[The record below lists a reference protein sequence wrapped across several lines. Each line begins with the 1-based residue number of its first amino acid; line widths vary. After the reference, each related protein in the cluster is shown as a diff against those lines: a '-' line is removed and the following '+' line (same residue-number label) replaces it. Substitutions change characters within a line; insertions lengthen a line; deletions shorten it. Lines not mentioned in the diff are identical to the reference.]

1 MSGKVPYSVTVS
13 ANTAEAKQKLK
24 DLGEQLDE
32 FSRKKREALK
42 AGNLELSK
50 SLGKEISVIRKDMAQ
65 WKKQTLDVEQVLQNI
80 NKVPLNQIQSALRSL
95 RKDMMALDRDSDEYY
110 DTLSKIRRLETQVGQ
125 PSGKS
130 SGKNNMW
137 AYYLGGGAVVASLER
152 LASRAVNAYQR
163 LDDKMADVQ
172 KTTDLSKE
180 GVIELDKELQKI
192 DTRSSREELLD
203 MARIGGKLGI
213 EGQENLAGFVR
224 VADKLKVALSE
235 DLGGNVEETIRQV
248 GKLVGVF
255 DVDKELGIERGLE
268 AVGSTIN
275 ELGASSTANEAY
287 IVDFTNRVAGVA
299 AGADI
304 AIPKVMGIASTM
316 DILAQTAE
324 VSGTTYGQVMTGMQK
339 RTEEYARIAGMSL
352 QEFRELLDQDQN
364 EAFIRVM
371 EGLGKMDSENR
382 VKALSTL
389 KLEGQR
395 ATQVLGAL
403 ADKTDLLREQQA
415 LANEAF
421 EEATSLQ
428 NEFNVKNESAAA
440 LIEKRRKV
448 MDQAMTDM
456 GEKLFP
462 LWSEAIGLSGHLLQ
476 ALSSILGVGSRYI
489 WTIVSLTATIVAYN
503 AVRKLQIF
511 YSREHRAAMVRE
523 LATMTSSTA
532 ATKLLAAAKLLLAG
546 NVRAAG
552 TAFKMFWASVG
563 PLSWIVTIV
572 GGIATAFSL
581 FNSRVRE
588 TGKSIKDL
596 NDINKAG
603 SDAYIEEKTHLERLL
618 ETARDKNVSDQQ
630 RLKAIEDLKN
640 ALPDGIKLIN
650 EETIANGEAAKS
662 IEKYCEAM
670 RLRAKIDAG
679 YERLKEIE
687 KETQAALDDGS
698 AGKTTFWQKA
708 KAWLD
713 PGFFGGFFGL
723 NYGENISAYEVDNR
737 NKFIEN
743 QSARKTKI
751 AEDMGK
757 EKRKYNKLV
766 GSDQTQQTQQNLS
779 SLPSDNNKKSWTLDQ
794 DEGFM
799 QGKLA
804 LQQKRIA
811 GELSS
816 EDEYNRQLQALEI
829 ESLEARIAS
838 GKESGDRLLK
848 LQNDLAEKKYRQTK
862 SEQDRID
869 KLIAASLE
877 GRSVSDGKGL
887 MDAEK
892 NAYDKRL
899 KDLGLFGKSREQMT
913 AQEQAASLNLEQ
925 QHLKKLQ
932 QIYVD
937 AETKK
942 IQDQAV
948 AAERSLNQ
956 TKQAHNQELAAAD
969 TFEAKKAL
977 VDKYQLGSVRNS
989 READRLL
996 RQYYASEEEKEA
1008 REHYE
1013 KLIEEYTKFLEE
1025 SKNIQAN
1032 GFSLG
1037 SLNEEETER
1046 VQQLIDELNKKLAE
1060 LKGTNPVN
1068 DDKGAESRV
1077 DILGYTQKQWEDFF
1091 KNLEAGKD
1099 KLGTWQT
1106 ALQLVGQTFGEISNL
1121 MSAAENREF
1130 RAYEKTA
1137 KKKKKVLD
1145 DRLKKGLISQEAYN
1159 TAVEQ
1164 IDDETDR
1171 KKEELERK
1179 QAIRS
1184 RALAVFQ
1191 TLVNTSVAVT
1201 SALGMQPWGP
1211 WNIALAALVGT
1222 LGAIQTAAVLA
1233 APLPGAED
1241 GGYIDVVRSQDGKR
1255 FRAKRDPD
1263 RRGYIGGTSVIV
1275 SEDGTEFV
1283 ASAAAV
1289 RNPTI
1294 RPVLDII
1301 DVATRNGSVDTI
1313 NLPAVIGA
1321 TLPGRA
1327 SGGYL
1332 SSAPTTAAFGYP
1344 DLSLGQLDGVLQ
1356 RNAEV
1361 MQKMLDRLDR
1371 PIAAYTR
1378 KYGPGGLFDAI
1389 RRDKSIRKTL

>member
-110 DTLSKIRRLETQVGQ
+110 NTLSKIRRLETQVGQ

-563 PLSWIVTIV
+563 SLGWIVTIV

-618 ETARDKNVSDQQ
+618 ETARDKNASDQQ

-662 IEKYCEAM
+662 IEKYCEAI
-670 RLRAKIDAG
+670 RLRAKIEAG
-679 YERLKEIE
+679 FDRLKEIE
-687 KETQAALDDGS
+687 KEAQAARDDGS
-698 AGKTTFWQKA
+698 AGKVTFWQKVGA
-708 KAWLD
+708 SLTSFTGWGYLEKKKNIAA
-713 PGFFGGFFGL
+713 
-723 NYGENISAYEVDNR
+723 ENITE
-737 NKFIEN
+737 FEN
-743 QSARKTKI
+743 NLITQEEKI
-751 AEDMGK
+751 K
-757 EKRKYNKLV
+757 EGIKKDKRELNKLV

-829 ESLEARIAS
+829 RSIEARIAS

-942 IQDQAV
+942 IQDQAA

-977 VDKYQLGSVRNS
+977 VDKYQLGSVRTS

-1233 APLPGAED
+1233 APLSGAED

-1332 SSAPTTAAFGYP
+1332 GSAPTTAAFGYP

>member
-1 MSGKVPYSVTVS
+1 MSGKGAYNVTVS
-13 ANTAEAKQKLK
+13 ANTAEAKQKLE
-24 DLGEQLDE
+24 DLGRQLDE

-80 NKVPLNQIQSALRSL
+80 NKVPLNQLRSSLRSL
-95 RKDMMALDRDSDEYY
+95 RKDFGELEQGSDKYY
-110 DTLSKIRRLETQVGQ
+110 DTLAKIRRLEGQ
-125 PSGKS
+125 IGKAS
-130 SGKNNMW
+130 
-137 AYYLGGGAVVASLER
+137 GGGRFSGLSKFIPIAGASVVALRLLRSAVVNGTKEFAL
-152 LASRAVNAYQR
+152 Y
-163 LDDKMADVQ
+163 DDKLADVM
-172 KTTDLSKE
+172 KTTGLTKTQTEALS
-180 GVIELDKELQKI
+180 GQLRKI
-192 DTRSSREELLD
+192 DTRTSQMELLD
-203 MARIGGKLGI
+203 LARVAGKLGI
-213 EGQENLAGFVR
+213 TGSEDVEGFVR
-224 VADKLKVALSE
+224 AADKINVALSE
-235 DLGGNVEETIRQV
+235 DLGGNAEEALNQI
-248 GKLVGVF
+248 GKLVDIF
-255 DVDKELGIERGLE
+255 RLKDTYGIEDAMIR
-268 AVGSTIN
+268 VGSVIN
-275 ELGASSTANEAY
+275 ELGASSTANEGY
-287 IVDFTNRVAGVA
+287 LVDFTKRLAGVA
-299 AGADI
+299 PQAGISIENIIGLGATLDQFGQQCETAGTAVSQ
-304 AIPKVMGIASTM
+304 AI
-316 DILAQTAE
+316 
-324 VSGTTYGQVMTGMQK
+324 SGMFKKTDV
-339 RTEEYARIAGMSL
+339 YARIAGMSVKDFAAL
-352 QEFRELLDQDQN
+352 MNNDAN
-364 EAFIRVM
+364 AAFITFLR
-371 EGLGKMDSENR
+371 GLNNGNGGMAELTKNLGS
-382 VKALSTL
+382 L
-389 KLEGQR
+389 KLEGSR
-395 ATQVLGAL
+395 AVQILGAL
-403 ADKTDLLREQQA
+403 AKNVDVLEQQQQ
-415 LANEAF
+415 LANKAF
-421 EEATSLQ
+421 ADGTSIL
-428 NEFNVKNESAAA
+428 NEFNTKNSSAQAQFEKSKKILQNWKVEIGRGLMPVVYGLTDALARLATSSQQQLMDEVTQYKTNRAEIDRKKKTVHDLLTTYYKLNAA
-440 LIEKRRKV
+440 TVRSNK
-448 MDQAMTDM
+448 DQETFNKTIRDI
-456 GEKLFP
+456 GEIYP
-462 LWSEAIGLSGHLLQ
+462 EAITKTNSYGE
-476 ALSSILGVGSRYI
+476 
-489 WTIVSLTATIVAYN
+489 
-503 AVRKLQIF
+503 AV
-511 YSREHRAAMVRE
+511 E
-523 LATMTSSTA
+523 
-532 ATKLLAAAKLLLAG
+532 
-546 NVRAAG
+546 
-552 TAFKMFWASVG
+552 
-563 PLSWIVTIV
+563 
-572 GGIATAFSL
+572 
-581 FNSRVRE
+581 
-588 TGKSIKDL
+588 
-596 NDINKAG
+596 IN
-603 SDAYIEEKTHLERLL
+603 T
-618 ETARDKNVSDQQ
+618 Q
-630 RLKAIEDLKN
+630 RLKRAIE
-640 ALPDGIKLIN
+640 AEEKLN
-650 EETIANGEAAKS
+650 KLQR
-662 IEKYCEAM
+662 EKTMSQVAES
-670 RLRAKIDAG
+670 
-679 YERLKEIE
+679 LKEQISEIDIYTRKKEEQAIRMSLAQKDIMNAGEYTAGAEQKYEIAHNLFDKYDKKIKELNLDARQNVDILYEQEGAYGKIADIIDVDIKRIIE
-687 KETQAALDDGS
+687 LGS
-698 AGKTTFWQKA
+698 AQKRLSTT
-708 KAWLD
+708 
-713 PGFFGGFFGL
+713 
-723 NYGENISAYEVDNR
+723 E
-737 NKFIEN
+737 
-743 QSARKTKI
+743 
-751 AEDMGK
+751 
-757 EKRKYNKLV
+757 
-766 GSDQTQQTQQNLS
+766 QTTQTLPPPP
-779 SLPSDNNKKSWTLDQ
+779 LPPSDNNKKSWTLDQ

-816 EDEYNRQLQALEI
+816 EDEYNRQLQVLEI

-977 VDKYQLGSVRNS
+977 VDKYQLGSVRTS

-1060 LKGTNPVN
+1060 LKGAKPVN

-1077 DILGYTQKQWEDFF
+1077 DILGYTHEQWDEFF
-1091 KNLEAGKD
+1091 ENIEAGKD
-1099 KLGTWQT
+1099 KLGTWQV
-1106 ALQLVGQTFGEISNL
+1106 ALQLIGRTFGEISNL

-1164 IDDETDR
+1164 IDEETDR

-1179 QAIRS
+1179 QAIRERS
-1184 RALAVFQ
+1184 LSVFQ
-1191 TLVNTSVAVT
+1191 TLVNTAVAVT
-1201 SALGMQPWGP
+1201 AALGTKPWGP
-1211 WNIALAALVGT
+1211 WNIALASMVGA
-1222 LGAIQTAAVLA
+1222 LGAVQTAAVLA

>member
-1 MSGKVPYSVTVS
+1 M
-13 ANTAEAKQKLK
+13 
-24 DLGEQLDE
+24 DE

-80 NKVPLNQIQSALRSL
+80 NKVPLNQLRASLRSL
-95 RKDMMALDRDSDEYY
+95 RKDFGELEQGSDKYY
-110 DTLSKIRRLETQVGQ
+110 DTLAKIRRLEGQ
-125 PSGKS
+125 IGKAS
-130 SGKNNMW
+130 
-137 AYYLGGGAVVASLER
+137 GGGRFSGLSKFIPIAGASVVALRLLRSAVVNGTKEFAL
-152 LASRAVNAYQR
+152 Y
-163 LDDKMADVQ
+163 DDKLADVM
-172 KTTDLSKE
+172 KTTGLTKTQTEALS
-180 GVIELDKELQKI
+180 GQLRKI
-192 DTRSSREELLD
+192 DTRTSQMELLD
-203 MARIGGKLGI
+203 LARVAGKLGLTGS
-213 EGQENLAGFVR
+213 EDVEGFVR
-224 VADKLKVALSE
+224 AADKINVALSE
-235 DLGGNVEETIRQV
+235 DLGGNAEEALNQI
-248 GKLVGVF
+248 GKLVDIF
-255 DVDKELGIERGLE
+255 RLKETYGIEDAMIR
-268 AVGSTIN
+268 VGSVIN
-275 ELGASSTANEAY
+275 ELGASSTANEGY
-287 IVDFTNRVAGVA
+287 LVDFTKRLAGVA
-299 AGADI
+299 PQAGISIENIIGLGATLDQFGQQCETAGTAVSQ
-304 AIPKVMGIASTM
+304 AI
-316 DILAQTAE
+316 
-324 VSGTTYGQVMTGMQK
+324 SGMFKKTDV
-339 RTEEYARIAGMSL
+339 YARIAGMSVKDFAAL
-352 QEFRELLDQDQN
+352 MNNDAN
-364 EAFIRVM
+364 AAFITFLR
-371 EGLGKMDSENR
+371 GLNNGNGGMAELTKNLGS
-382 VKALSTL
+382 L
-389 KLEGQR
+389 KLEGSR
-395 ATQVLGAL
+395 AVQILGAL
-403 ADKTDLLREQQA
+403 AKNVDVLEQQQQ
-415 LANEAF
+415 LANKAF
-421 EEATSLQ
+421 ADGTSIL
-428 NEFNVKNESAAA
+428 NEFNTKNSSAQAQFEKSKKILQNWKVEIGRGLMPVVYGLTDALARLATSSQQQLMDEVTQYKTNRAEIDRKKKTVHDLLTTYYKLNAA
-440 LIEKRRKV
+440 TVRSNK
-448 MDQAMTDM
+448 DQETFNKTIRDI
-456 GEKLFP
+456 GEIYP
-462 LWSEAIGLSGHLLQ
+462 EAITKTNSYGE
-476 ALSSILGVGSRYI
+476 
-489 WTIVSLTATIVAYN
+489 
-503 AVRKLQIF
+503 AV
-511 YSREHRAAMVRE
+511 E
-523 LATMTSSTA
+523 
-532 ATKLLAAAKLLLAG
+532 
-546 NVRAAG
+546 
-552 TAFKMFWASVG
+552 
-563 PLSWIVTIV
+563 
-572 GGIATAFSL
+572 
-581 FNSRVRE
+581 
-588 TGKSIKDL
+588 
-596 NDINKAG
+596 IN
-603 SDAYIEEKTHLERLL
+603 T
-618 ETARDKNVSDQQ
+618 Q
-630 RLKAIEDLKN
+630 RLKRAIE
-640 ALPDGIKLIN
+640 AEEKLN
-650 EETIANGEAAKS
+650 KLQR
-662 IEKYCEAM
+662 EKTMSQVAES
-670 RLRAKIDAG
+670 
-679 YERLKEIE
+679 LKEQISEIDIYTRKKEEQAIRMSLAQKDIMNAGEYTAGAEQKYEIAHNLFDKYDKKIKELNLDARQNVDILYEQEGAYGKIADIIDVDIKRIIE
-687 KETQAALDDGS
+687 LGS
-698 AGKTTFWQKA
+698 AQKRLSTT
-708 KAWLD
+708 
-713 PGFFGGFFGL
+713 
-723 NYGENISAYEVDNR
+723 E
-737 NKFIEN
+737 
-743 QSARKTKI
+743 
-751 AEDMGK
+751 
-757 EKRKYNKLV
+757 
-766 GSDQTQQTQQNLS
+766 QTTQTLPPPPS
-779 SLPSDNNKKSWTLDQ
+779 PPSDNNKKSWTLDQ

-816 EDEYNRQLQALEI
+816 EDEYNRQLQVLEI

-913 AQEQAASLNLEQ
+913 AQEQAAALNLEQ

-942 IQDQAV
+942 IQDQAA

-969 TFEAKKAL
+969 TFEAKKTL
-977 VDKYQLGSVRNS
+977 VDKYQLGSVRTS

-1060 LKGTNPVN
+1060 LNGTNPVN

-1233 APLPGAED
+1233 APLSGAED

-1332 SSAPTTAAFGYP
+1332 GSAPTTAAFGYP

>member
-80 NKVPLNQIQSALRSL
+80 NKVPLNQLRSSLRSL
-95 RKDMMALDRDSDEYY
+95 RKDFGELEQGSDKYY
-110 DTLSKIRRLETQVGQ
+110 DTLAKIRRLEGQ
-125 PSGKS
+125 IGKAS
-130 SGKNNMW
+130 
-137 AYYLGGGAVVASLER
+137 GGGRFSGLSKFIPIAGASVVALRLLRSAVVNGTKEFAL
-152 LASRAVNAYQR
+152 Y
-163 LDDKMADVQ
+163 DDKLADVM
-172 KTTDLSKE
+172 KTTGLTKTQTEALS
-180 GVIELDKELQKI
+180 GQLRKI
-192 DTRSSREELLD
+192 DTRTSQMELLD
-203 MARIGGKLGI
+203 LARVAGKLGLTGS
-213 EGQENLAGFVR
+213 EDVEGFVR
-224 VADKLKVALSE
+224 AADKINVALSE
-235 DLGGNVEETIRQV
+235 DLGGNAEEALNQI
-248 GKLVGVF
+248 GKLVDIF
-255 DVDKELGIERGLE
+255 RLKETYGIEDAMIR
-268 AVGSTIN
+268 VGSVIN
-275 ELGASSTANEAY
+275 ELGASSTANEGY
-287 IVDFTNRVAGVA
+287 LVDFTKRLAGVA
-299 AGADI
+299 PQAGISIENIIGLGATLDQFGQQCETAGTAVSQ
-304 AIPKVMGIASTM
+304 AI
-316 DILAQTAE
+316 
-324 VSGTTYGQVMTGMQK
+324 SGMFKKTDV
-339 RTEEYARIAGMSL
+339 YARIAGMSVKDFAAL
-352 QEFRELLDQDQN
+352 MNNDAN
-364 EAFIRVM
+364 AAFITFLR
-371 EGLGKMDSENR
+371 GLNNGNGGMAELTKNLGS
-382 VKALSTL
+382 L
-389 KLEGQR
+389 KLEGSR
-395 ATQVLGAL
+395 AVQIMGAL
-403 ADKTDLLREQQA
+403 AKNVDVLEQQQQ
-415 LANEAF
+415 LANKAF
-421 EEATSLQ
+421 ADGTSIL
-428 NEFNVKNESAAA
+428 NEFNTKNSSAQAQFEKSKKILQNWKVEIGRGLMPVVYGLTDALARLATSSQQQLMDEVTQYKTNRAEIDRKKETVHDLLTTYYKLNAA
-440 LIEKRRKV
+440 TVRSNK
-448 MDQAMTDM
+448 DQETFNKTIRDI
-456 GEKLFP
+456 GEIYP
-462 LWSEAIGLSGHLLQ
+462 EAITKTNSYGE
-476 ALSSILGVGSRYI
+476 
-489 WTIVSLTATIVAYN
+489 
-503 AVRKLQIF
+503 AV
-511 YSREHRAAMVRE
+511 E
-523 LATMTSSTA
+523 
-532 ATKLLAAAKLLLAG
+532 
-546 NVRAAG
+546 
-552 TAFKMFWASVG
+552 
-563 PLSWIVTIV
+563 
-572 GGIATAFSL
+572 
-581 FNSRVRE
+581 
-588 TGKSIKDL
+588 
-596 NDINKAG
+596 IN
-603 SDAYIEEKTHLERLL
+603 T
-618 ETARDKNVSDQQ
+618 Q
-630 RLKAIEDLKN
+630 RLKRAIEAEEKLNKLQREKTMSKVAESLKEQISSIDVYNRQKIGAAASMSKAREDLMAGGERGFMAEKRYEDARVVYERASEKLKSLN
-640 ALPDGIKLIN
+640 LDARQNVDILYEQEGAYGKIADIIGVDIKRVIELGKAQKQLTKDEI
-650 EETIANGEAAKS
+650 GEA
-662 IEKYCEAM
+662 
-670 RLRAKIDAG
+670 L
-679 YERLKEIE
+679 
-687 KETQAALDDGS
+687 
-698 AGKTTFWQKA
+698 GK
-708 KAWLD
+708 
-713 PGFFGGFFGL
+713 
-723 NYGENISAYEVDNR
+723 
-737 NKFIEN
+737 
-743 QSARKTKI
+743 
-751 AEDMGK
+751 
-757 EKRKYNKLV
+757 KRK
-766 GSDQTQQTQQNLS
+766 
-779 SLPSDNNKKSWTLDQ
+779 DNTGDFTGDDKKKSKKSWTLDQ

-811 GELSS
+811 GELAS

-829 ESLEARIAS
+829 RSIEARIAS

-848 LQNDLAEKKYRQTK
+848 LQNDVAEKKYRQTK

-913 AQEQAASLNLEQ
+913 AQEQVASLNLEQ

-948 AAERSLNQ
+948 AAERSLSQ

-977 VDKYQLGSVRNS
+977 VDKYQLGSVRTS

-1332 SSAPTTAAFGYP
+1332 GSTPTTAAFGYP

>member
-1 MSGKVPYSVTVS
+1 MSGKGAYNVTVS
-13 ANTAEAKQKLK
+13 ANTAEAKQKLE
-24 DLGEQLDE
+24 DLGRQLDE

-42 AGNLELSK
+42 AGDLELSK
-50 SLGKEISVIRKDMAQ
+50 SLGKEISVIRKEMAQ

-440 LIEKRRKV
+440 IMEKRRKV

-462 LWSEAIGLSGHLLQ
+462 LWSDAIGLSGHLLQ

-563 PLSWIVTIV
+563 PLGWIVTIV

-618 ETARDKNVSDQQ
+618 ETARDKNASDQQ

-662 IEKYCEAM
+662 IEKYCEAI
-670 RLRAKIDAG
+670 RLRAKIEAG
-679 YERLKEIE
+679 FDRLKELE
-687 KETQAALDDGS
+687 KEEQAALDDGS
-698 AGKTTFWQKA
+698 AGKVTFGQKA
-708 KAWLD
+708 WAW
-713 PGFFGGFFGL
+713 FTTL
-723 NYGENISAYEVDNR
+723 NPFDYLAKVNDMKDSNTIEYKENKVTAKGKI
-737 NKFIEN
+737 IEEI
-743 QSARKTKI
+743 K
-751 AEDMGK
+751 K
-757 EKRKYNKLV
+757 EKRKLNELV

-977 VDKYQLGSVRNS
+977 VDKYQLGSVRTS

-1060 LKGTNPVN
+1060 LNGTNPVN

-1091 KNLEAGKD
+1091 KNLDAGKD

-1233 APLPGAED
+1233 APLSGAED

-1361 MQKMLDRLDR
+1361 MQKMLDRLY
-1371 PIAAYTR
+1371 A
-1378 KYGPGGLFDAI
+1378 
-1389 RRDKSIRKTL
+1389 

>member
-110 DTLSKIRRLETQVGQ
+110 NTLSKIRRLETQVGQ

-618 ETARDKNVSDQQ
+618 ETARDKNASDQQ

-662 IEKYCEAM
+662 IEKYCEAI
-670 RLRAKIDAG
+670 RLRAKIEAG
-679 YERLKEIE
+679 FDRLKELE
-687 KETQAALDDGS
+687 KEEQAALDDGS
-698 AGKTTFWQKA
+698 AGKVTFGQKA
-708 KAWLD
+708 WAW
-713 PGFFGGFFGL
+713 FTTL
-723 NYGENISAYEVDNR
+723 NPFDYLAKVNDMKDSNTIEYKENKVTAKGKI
-737 NKFIEN
+737 IEEI
-743 QSARKTKI
+743 K
-751 AEDMGK
+751 K
-757 EKRKYNKLV
+757 EKRKLSELV

-811 GELSS
+811 GELAS

-829 ESLEARIAS
+829 RSIEARIAS

-942 IQDQAV
+942 IQDQAA

-977 VDKYQLGSVRNS
+977 VDKYQLGSVRTS

-1060 LKGTNPVN
+1060 LNGTNPVN

-1091 KNLEAGKD
+1091 KNLDAGKD

-1233 APLPGAED
+1233 APLSGAED

>member
-1 MSGKVPYSVTVS
+1 MSGKGAYNVTVS

-50 SLGKEISVIRKDMAQ
+50 SLGKEISVIRKEMAQ

-110 DTLSKIRRLETQVGQ
+110 NTLSKIRRLETQVGQ

-563 PLSWIVTIV
+563 PLGWIVTIV

-618 ETARDKNVSDQQ
+618 ETARDKNASDQQ

-662 IEKYCEAM
+662 IEKYCEAI
-670 RLRAKIDAG
+670 RLRAKIEAG
-679 YERLKEIE
+679 FDRLKEIE
-687 KETQAALDDGS
+687 KEAQAARDDGS
-698 AGKTTFWQKA
+698 AGKVTFWQKVGA
-708 KAWLD
+708 SLTSFTGWGYLEKKKNIAA
-713 PGFFGGFFGL
+713 
-723 NYGENISAYEVDNR
+723 ENITE
-737 NKFIEN
+737 FEN
-743 QSARKTKI
+743 NLITQEEKI
-751 AEDMGK
+751 K
-757 EKRKYNKLV
+757 EGIKKDERELNKLV

-848 LQNDLAEKKYRQTK
+848 LQNDVAEKKYRQTK

-942 IQDQAV
+942 IQDQA
-948 AAERSLNQ
+948 AATERSLNQ

-977 VDKYQLGSVRNS
+977 VDKYQLGSVRTS

-996 RQYYASEEEKEA
+996 RQYYASEEEKET

-1060 LKGTNPVN
+1060 LKGTKPVN

-1233 APLPGAED
+1233 APLSGAED

-1301 DVATRNGSVDTI
+1301 DVATRNGSVNTI

-1332 SSAPTTAAFGYP
+1332 GSAPTTAAFGYP

>member
-50 SLGKEISVIRKDMAQ
+50 SLGKEISVIRKEMAQ

-563 PLSWIVTIV
+563 PLGWIVTIV

-618 ETARDKNVSDQQ
+618 ETARDKNASDQQ

-662 IEKYCEAM
+662 IEKYCEAI
-670 RLRAKIDAG
+670 RLRAKIEAG
-679 YERLKEIE
+679 FDRLKELE
-687 KETQAALDDGS
+687 KEEQAALDDGS
-698 AGKTTFWQKA
+698 AGKVTFGQKA
-708 KAWLD
+708 WAW
-713 PGFFGGFFGL
+713 FTTL
-723 NYGENISAYEVDNR
+723 NPFDYLAKVNDMKDSNTIEYKENKVTAKGKI
-737 NKFIEN
+737 IEEI
-743 QSARKTKI
+743 K
-751 AEDMGK
+751 K
-757 EKRKYNKLV
+757 EKRKLNELV
-766 GSDQTQQTQQNLS
+766 GSDQTQQTQQDLS

-942 IQDQAV
+942 IQDRAV

-977 VDKYQLGSVRNS
+977 VDKYQLGSVRTS

-1201 SALGMQPWGP
+1201 SALGMEPWGP
-1211 WNIALAALVGT
+1211 WNIALASMVGA
-1222 LGAIQTAAVLA
+1222 LGAVQTAAVLA

-1332 SSAPTTAAFGYP
+1332 GSAPTTAAFDYP

>member
-1 MSGKVPYSVTVS
+1 
-13 ANTAEAKQKLK
+13 
-24 DLGEQLDE
+24 
-32 FSRKKREALK
+32 
-42 AGNLELSK
+42 
-50 SLGKEISVIRKDMAQ
+50 
-65 WKKQTLDVEQVLQNI
+65 
-80 NKVPLNQIQSALRSL
+80 
-95 RKDMMALDRDSDEYY
+95 
-110 DTLSKIRRLETQVGQ
+110 
-125 PSGKS
+125 
-130 SGKNNMW
+130 
-137 AYYLGGGAVVASLER
+137 
-152 LASRAVNAYQR
+152 
-163 LDDKMADVQ
+163 
-172 KTTDLSKE
+172 
-180 GVIELDKELQKI
+180 
-192 DTRSSREELLD
+192 
-203 MARIGGKLGI
+203 
-213 EGQENLAGFVR
+213 
-224 VADKLKVALSE
+224 
-235 DLGGNVEETIRQV
+235 
-248 GKLVGVF
+248 
-255 DVDKELGIERGLE
+255 
-268 AVGSTIN
+268 
-275 ELGASSTANEAY
+275 
-287 IVDFTNRVAGVA
+287 
-299 AGADI
+299 
-304 AIPKVMGIASTM
+304 
-316 DILAQTAE
+316 
-324 VSGTTYGQVMTGMQK
+324 
-339 RTEEYARIAGMSL
+339 
-352 QEFRELLDQDQN
+352 
-364 EAFIRVM
+364 
-371 EGLGKMDSENR
+371 
-382 VKALSTL
+382 
-389 KLEGQR
+389 
-395 ATQVLGAL
+395 
-403 ADKTDLLREQQA
+403 
-415 LANEAF
+415 
-421 EEATSLQ
+421 
-428 NEFNVKNESAAA
+428 
-440 LIEKRRKV
+440 
-448 MDQAMTDM
+448 
-456 GEKLFP
+456 
-462 LWSEAIGLSGHLLQ
+462 
-476 ALSSILGVGSRYI
+476 
-489 WTIVSLTATIVAYN
+489 
-503 AVRKLQIF
+503 
-511 YSREHRAAMVRE
+511 
-523 LATMTSSTA
+523 
-532 ATKLLAAAKLLLAG
+532 
-546 NVRAAG
+546 
-552 TAFKMFWASVG
+552 
-563 PLSWIVTIV
+563 
-572 GGIATAFSL
+572 
-581 FNSRVRE
+581 
-588 TGKSIKDL
+588 
-596 NDINKAG
+596 
-603 SDAYIEEKTHLERLL
+603 
-618 ETARDKNVSDQQ
+618 
-630 RLKAIEDLKN
+630 
-640 ALPDGIKLIN
+640 
-650 EETIANGEAAKS
+650 
-662 IEKYCEAM
+662 
-670 RLRAKIDAG
+670 
-679 YERLKEIE
+679 
-687 KETQAALDDGS
+687 
-698 AGKTTFWQKA
+698 
-708 KAWLD
+708 
-713 PGFFGGFFGL
+713 
-723 NYGENISAYEVDNR
+723 
-737 NKFIEN
+737 
-743 QSARKTKI
+743 
-751 AEDMGK
+751 
-757 EKRKYNKLV
+757 
-766 GSDQTQQTQQNLS
+766 
-779 SLPSDNNKKSWTLDQ
+779 
-794 DEGFM
+794 
-799 QGKLA
+799 
-804 LQQKRIA
+804 
-811 GELSS
+811 
-816 EDEYNRQLQALEI
+816 
-829 ESLEARIAS
+829 
-838 GKESGDRLLK
+838 
-848 LQNDLAEKKYRQTK
+848 
-862 SEQDRID
+862 
-869 KLIAASLE
+869 
-877 GRSVSDGKGL
+877 
-887 MDAEK
+887 
-892 NAYDKRL
+892 
-899 KDLGLFGKSREQMT
+899 MT
-913 AQEQAASLNLEQ
+913 AQEQAAALNLEQ

-977 VDKYQLGSVRNS
+977 VDKYQLGSVRTS

-1060 LKGTNPVN
+1060 LNGTNPVN

-1091 KNLEAGKD
+1091 KNLDAGKD

-1233 APLPGAED
+1233 APLSGAED

-1332 SSAPTTAAFGYP
+1332 GSAPTTAAFDYP

>member
-110 DTLSKIRRLETQVGQ
+110 NTLSKIRRLETQVGQ

-618 ETARDKNVSDQQ
+618 ETARDKNASDQQ

-662 IEKYCEAM
+662 IEKYCEAI
-670 RLRAKIDAG
+670 RLRAKIEAG
-679 YERLKEIE
+679 FDRLKELE
-687 KETQAALDDGS
+687 KEEQAALDDGS
-698 AGKTTFWQKA
+698 AGKVTFGQKA
-708 KAWLD
+708 WAW
-713 PGFFGGFFGL
+713 FTTL
-723 NYGENISAYEVDNR
+723 NPFDYLAKVNDMKDSNTIEYKENKVTAKGKI
-737 NKFIEN
+737 IEEI
-743 QSARKTKI
+743 K
-751 AEDMGK
+751 K
-757 EKRKYNKLV
+757 EKRKLNELV

-811 GELSS
+811 GELAS

-829 ESLEARIAS
+829 RSIEARIAS

-942 IQDQAV
+942 IQDQAA

-977 VDKYQLGSVRNS
+977 VDKYQLGSVRTS

-1060 LKGTNPVN
+1060 LNGTNPVN

-1091 KNLEAGKD
+1091 KNLDAGKD

-1233 APLPGAED
+1233 APLSGAED

>member
-42 AGNLELSK
+42 AGDLELSK
-50 SLGKEISVIRKDMAQ
+50 SLGKEISVIRKEMAQ

-275 ELGASSTANEAY
+275 ELGASSVANEAY

-316 DILAQTAE
+316 DIIAQTAE

-352 QEFRELLDQDQN
+352 KEFRELLDQDQN

-503 AVRKLQIF
+503 AVRRLQIF

-552 TAFKMFWASVG
+552 AAFKMFWVSVG
-563 PLSWIVTIV
+563 PLGWIVTVV

-618 ETARDKNVSDQQ
+618 ETARDKNASDQQ

-640 ALPDGIKLIN
+640 ARPDGIKLIN

-662 IEKYCEAM
+662 IEKYCEAI
-670 RLRAKIDAG
+670 RLRAKIEAG
-679 YERLKEIE
+679 FDRLKEIE
-687 KETQAALDDGS
+687 KEEQAARDDGS
-698 AGKTTFWQKA
+698 AGKVTFWQKVGA
-708 KAWLD
+708 SLTSFTGWGYLEKEKNIAA
-713 PGFFGGFFGL
+713 
-723 NYGENISAYEVDNR
+723 ENIAEFDQ
-737 NKFIEN
+737 NKATEKGKIIEGM
-743 QSARKTKI
+743 KK
-751 AEDMGK
+751 D
-757 EKRKYNKLV
+757 KRELNKLV
-766 GSDQTQQTQQNLS
+766 GSDQTQQTQQTPPLP
-779 SLPSDNNKKSWTLDQ
+779 PSDKNKKQWTPEQ
-794 DEGFM
+794 DEQFM
-799 QGKLA
+799 KDKLA

-816 EDEYNRQLQALEI
+816 EDEYNRQLQTLEI
-829 ESLEARIAS
+829 RSIEARIAS
-838 GKESGDRLLK
+838 GKESGDHLLK

-942 IQDQAV
+942 IQDQAA

-977 VDKYQLGSVRNS
+977 VDKYQLGSVRTS

-996 RQYYASEEEKEA
+996 RKYYTSEEEKEA

-1091 KNLEAGKD
+1091 KNIDAGKD

-1233 APLPGAED
+1233 APLSGAED

-1301 DVATRNGSVDTI
+1301 DVATRNGSVNTI

-1332 SSAPTTAAFGYP
+1332 GSAPTTAAFGYP

>member
-42 AGNLELSK
+42 AGDLELSK

-563 PLSWIVTIV
+563 PLGWIVTIV

-618 ETARDKNVSDQQ
+618 ETARDKNASDQQ

-662 IEKYCEAM
+662 IEKYCEAI
-670 RLRAKIDAG
+670 RLRAKIEAG
-679 YERLKEIE
+679 FDRLKELE
-687 KETQAALDDGS
+687 KEEQAALDDGS
-698 AGKTTFWQKA
+698 AGKVTFGQKA
-708 KAWLD
+708 WAW
-713 PGFFGGFFGL
+713 FTTL
-723 NYGENISAYEVDNR
+723 NPFDYLAKVNDMKDSNTIEYKENKVTAKGKI
-737 NKFIEN
+737 IEEI
-743 QSARKTKI
+743 K
-751 AEDMGK
+751 K
-757 EKRKYNKLV
+757 EKRKLNELV

-816 EDEYNRQLQALEI
+816 EDEYNRQLQVLEI

-1233 APLPGAED
+1233 APLSGAED

-1294 RPVLDII
+1294 RLVLDII

-1332 SSAPTTAAFGYP
+1332 GSAPTTAAFGYP

>member
-42 AGNLELSK
+42 AGDLELSK
-50 SLGKEISVIRKDMAQ
+50 SLGKEISVIRKEMAQ

-80 NKVPLNQIQSALRSL
+80 NKVPLNQLRASLRSL
-95 RKDMMALDRDSDEYY
+95 RKDFGELEQGSDKYY
-110 DTLSKIRRLETQVGQ
+110 DTLAKIRRLEGQ
-125 PSGKS
+125 IGKAS
-130 SGKNNMW
+130 
-137 AYYLGGGAVVASLER
+137 GGGRFSGLSKFIPIAGASVVALRLLRSAVVNGTKEFAL
-152 LASRAVNAYQR
+152 Y
-163 LDDKMADVQ
+163 DDKLADVM
-172 KTTDLSKE
+172 KTTGLTKTQTEALSRQ
-180 GVIELDKELQKI
+180 LRKI
-192 DTRSSREELLD
+192 DTRTSQMELLD
-203 MARIGGKLGI
+203 LARVAGKLGLTGS
-213 EGQENLAGFVR
+213 EDVEGFVR
-224 VADKLKVALSE
+224 AADKINVALSE
-235 DLGGNVEETIRQV
+235 DLGGNAEEALNQI
-248 GKLVGVF
+248 GKLVDIF
-255 DVDKELGIERGLE
+255 RLKETYGIEDAMIR
-268 AVGSTIN
+268 VGSVIN
-275 ELGASSTANEAY
+275 ELGASSTANEGY
-287 IVDFTNRVAGVA
+287 LVDFTKRLAGVA
-299 AGADI
+299 PQAGISIENIIGLGATLDQFGQQCETAGTAVSQ
-304 AIPKVMGIASTM
+304 AI
-316 DILAQTAE
+316 
-324 VSGTTYGQVMTGMQK
+324 SGMFKKTDV
-339 RTEEYARIAGMSL
+339 YARIAGMSVKDFAAL
-352 QEFRELLDQDQN
+352 MNNDAN
-364 EAFIRVM
+364 AAFITFLR
-371 EGLGKMDSENR
+371 GLNNGNGGMAELTKNLGS
-382 VKALSTL
+382 L
-389 KLEGQR
+389 KLEGSR
-395 ATQVLGAL
+395 AVQILGAL
-403 ADKTDLLREQQA
+403 AKNVDVLEQQQQ
-415 LANEAF
+415 LANKAF
-421 EEATSLQ
+421 ADGTSIL
-428 NEFNVKNESAAA
+428 NEFNTKNSSAQAQFEKSKKILQNWKVEIGRGLMPVVYGLTDALARLATSSQQQLMDEVTQYKTNRAEIDRKKKTVHDLLTTYYKLNAA
-440 LIEKRRKV
+440 TVRSNK
-448 MDQAMTDM
+448 DQETFNKTIRDI
-456 GEKLFP
+456 GEIYP
-462 LWSEAIGLSGHLLQ
+462 EAITKTNSYGE
-476 ALSSILGVGSRYI
+476 
-489 WTIVSLTATIVAYN
+489 
-503 AVRKLQIF
+503 AV
-511 YSREHRAAMVRE
+511 E
-523 LATMTSSTA
+523 
-532 ATKLLAAAKLLLAG
+532 
-546 NVRAAG
+546 
-552 TAFKMFWASVG
+552 
-563 PLSWIVTIV
+563 
-572 GGIATAFSL
+572 
-581 FNSRVRE
+581 
-588 TGKSIKDL
+588 
-596 NDINKAG
+596 IN
-603 SDAYIEEKTHLERLL
+603 T
-618 ETARDKNVSDQQ
+618 Q
-630 RLKAIEDLKN
+630 RLKRAIEAEEKLNKLQREKTMSKVAESLKEQISEIDIYTRKKEEQAIRMSLAQKDIMN
-640 ALPDGIKLIN
+640 AGEYTAGAEQKYEIAHNLFDKYDKKIKELNLDARQNVDVLYEQEGAYGKIADIIDVDIKRVIELGKAQKQLTKDEIN
-650 EETIANGEAAKS
+650 EALGEKKKNNTDDFTGDDKKKS
-662 IEKYCEAM
+662 
-670 RLRAKIDAG
+670 
-679 YERLKEIE
+679 
-687 KETQAALDDGS
+687 Q
-698 AGKTTFWQKA
+698 
-708 KAWLD
+708 
-713 PGFFGGFFGL
+713 
-723 NYGENISAYEVDNR
+723 
-737 NKFIEN
+737 
-743 QSARKTKI
+743 
-751 AEDMGK
+751 
-757 EKRKYNKLV
+757 
-766 GSDQTQQTQQNLS
+766 
-779 SLPSDNNKKSWTLDQ
+779 KSWTLDQ
-794 DEGFM
+794 DKGFM

-816 EDEYNRQLQALEI
+816 EDDYNRQLQALEI

-977 VDKYQLGSVRNS
+977 VDKYQLGSVRTS

-1233 APLPGAED
+1233 APLSGAED

-1301 DVATRNGSVDTI
+1301 DVATRNGSVNTI

-1332 SSAPTTAAFGYP
+1332 GSAPTTAAFGYP